1 MRYVAQEN
9 LERLPLAHRR
19 IKHPR
24 ISSALFRGFDSLT
37 GRFVPSD
44 DLSFQYPGSLSTL
57 EPSSQLP
64 GEISHAATQTVLSV
78 RRACA
83 ALNAF
88 VNATAAREEGATAD
102 ADAPDDAG
110 LVMLTRDENAS

>member
-1 MRYVAQEN
+1 VRYVAQEN

-57 EPSSQLP
+57 
-64 GEISHAATQTVLSV
+64 
-78 RRACA
+78 
-83 ALNAF
+83 
-88 VNATAAREEGATAD
+88 
-102 ADAPDDAG
+102 
-110 LVMLTRDENAS
+110 